1 MSASTLGSW
10 GRAVRR
16 ALRAAGCDAEALIRE
31 AGLDPAAL
39 DDPQARY
46 PVAASRRLWAL
57 SVAATGDEAFGITA
71 ARHAEFTHFH
81 ALGVAVM
88 ASLSLRDAFE
98 RCARYLAVVSD
109 AASLHLEDVPDALV
123 VTIAPA
129 AGEAAPSPEAIDAYA
144 TIFMRLSR
152 GLLGRDFNP
161 LALRL
166 QRPVPSHPEAW
177 QRMFR
182 CPVHFAAEHNQL
194 ILSADRVDRP
204 LESASPELAAA
215 NEAIAQRLLAAREQ
229 SDWGQRVQRLLAE
242 RLPQGD
248 PGEAAIAEAL
258 HLSLRS
264 LQRKLAE
271 QGTRYGELLQQ
282 TREALARQYLA
293 EGRHSVSEIA
303 YLLGFGDASSFT
315 RAFKRW
321 TGKSPSQWC

>member
-1 MSASTLGSW
+1 M
-10 GRAVRR
+10 
-16 ALRAAGCDAEALIRE
+16 
-31 AGLDPAAL
+31 DPSAL

-57 SVAATGDEAFGITA
+57 AVQATGDEAFGITA

-81 ALGVAVM
+81 ALGVAVI

-109 AASLHLEDVPDALV
+109 AASLHLQDGPGVLV
-123 VTIAPA
+123 ATIAPA
-129 AGEAAPSPEAIDAYA
+129 VGEAAPAPEAMDAYA
-144 TIFMRLSR
+144 AVFMRLSR

-161 LALRL
+161 QALRL
-166 QRPVPSHPEAW
+166 QRSAPSCPEAW

-182 CPVHFAAEHNQL
+182 CPVHFSAEHNQL
-194 ILSADRVDRP
+194 LLPADRVDRP

-215 NEAIAQRLLAAREQ
+215 NEAIAQRLLAAREP
-229 SDWGQRVQRLLAE
+229 SDWGQRVQRLLTE

-282 TREALARQYLA
+282 TREALARQYLV
-293 EGRHSVSEIA
+293 EGRHSVSEVA
-303 YLLGFGDASSFT
+303 YLLGFGDASSFS

-321 TGKSPSQWC
+321 TGSAPSQFTR

>member
-1 MSASTLGSW
+1 M
-10 GRAVRR
+10 
-16 ALRAAGCDAEALIRE
+16 
-31 AGLDPAAL
+31 
-39 DDPQARY
+39 
-46 PVAASRRLWAL
+46 
-57 SVAATGDEAFGITA
+57 
-71 ARHAEFTHFH
+71 
-81 ALGVAVM
+81 
-88 ASLSLRDAFE
+88 
-98 RCARYLAVVSD
+98 VSD

>member
-31 AGLDPAAL
+31 AGLDPAAF

-57 SVAATGDEAFGITA
+57 AVQASGDAAFGLTA

-109 AASLHLEDVPDALV
+109 AASLRLHDTAEALV
-123 VTIAPA
+123 VSIEPA
-129 AGEAAPSPEAIDAYA
+129 AGEAAPAAEAVDAYA
-144 TIFMRLSR
+144 AVFVRLSR
-152 GLLGRDFNP
+152 GLLGRSFNP

-166 QRPVPSHPEAW
+166 QRPAPRNAEPW
-177 QRMFR
+177 QRLFH
-182 CPVHFAAEHNQL
+182 CPLQFAAAENQL
-194 ILSADRVDRP
+194 LLPLAAVDRP

-271 QGTRYGELLQQ
+271 QGTRYSELLQQ

-321 TGKSPSQWC
+321 TGTAPSQWR